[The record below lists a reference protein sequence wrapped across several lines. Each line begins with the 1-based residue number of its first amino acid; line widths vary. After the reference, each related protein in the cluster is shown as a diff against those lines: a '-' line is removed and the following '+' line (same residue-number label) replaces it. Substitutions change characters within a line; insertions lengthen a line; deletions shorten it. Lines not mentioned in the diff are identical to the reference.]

1 MTIQIRVLV
10 VDDAPRV
17 RRDLRDLLTLTDG
30 IEVVGEASD
39 GNEAIQQTQ
48 TLHPDVVLMDL
59 EMSVLDGYSATRQ
72 IKTDYP
78 AARVVALSVHDYDAA
93 RQKAFQ
99 AGVDDF
105 VEKGAPLAALLQAIK
120 RCARSE

>member
-1 MTIQIRVLV
+1 MMAQVRVLV
-10 VDDAPRV
+10 VDDVSRV

-39 GNEAIQQTQ
+39 GHEAIQQTQ
-48 TLHPDVVLMDL
+48 MLHPDVVLMDL
-59 EMSVLDGYSATRQ
+59 EMPVLDGYSATRQ
-72 IKTDYP
+72 IKADYP
-78 AARVVALSVHDYDAA
+78 AARVIALSIHDYDAA

-105 VEKGAPLAALLQAIK
+105 VEKGAPPAALLRAIK
-120 RCARSE
+120 QRAKSE